1 MTKVAFQGERG
12 AFSEDAVVKFFGVD
26 VASIPC
32 LYFGDVFNMID
43 KGLADFG
50 AVPVENS
57 QAGSIN
63 ETYDL
68 LLEYP
73 LTIYGEVDLI
83 VNHFLMALPGETLQS
98 IKRIYSHPKALAQ
111 CEKFLSEIDAEIVPT
126 YDTSGSAKMIRDTK
140 LKNCAAIASER
151 AADIYG
157 LDILARNIE
166 STKNNYTKFFIISK
180 EGSKH
185 ADENKTTLILKT
197 ENKPGALYA
206 CLGAFAK
213 RNINLTKLESRPT
226 KDKPWEYLFY
236 VDFEGHVDDG
246 NCAEALDEIKDYTS
260 LLKILGS
267 YPKIDSELSRMV

>member
-12 AFSEDAVVKFFGVD
+12 AFSEDAVIKFFGID
-26 VASIPC
+26 VIPVPC
-32 LYFGDVFNMID
+32 LYFGDVFDMVD
-43 KGLADFG
+43 KDLADFG

-83 VNHFLMALPGETLQS
+83 VNHFLMALSGESLSS

-111 CEKFLSEIDAEIVPT
+111 CEKFLSKIDAEIVPT
-126 YDTSGSAKMIRDTK
+126 YDTSGSAKMIHDAK

-151 AADIYG
+151 AAEIYG
-157 LDILARNIE
+157 LEILARNIE
-166 STKNNYTKFFIISK
+166 STKNNYTKFFIISREK
-180 EGSKH
+180 ARR
-185 ADENKTTLILKT
+185 ADRNKTSLILKT

-206 CLGAFAK
+206 CLGAFAE
-213 RNINLTKLESRPT
+213 RGINLTKLESRPT

-236 VDFEGHVDDG
+236 LDFEGHAEDKD
-246 NCAEALDEIKDYTS
+246 CAEALAEMKNYTS

-267 YPKIDSELSRMV
+267 YPRIDSELSRVV

>member
-12 AFSEDAVVKFFGVD
+12 AFSEDAIIKFFGID
-26 VASIPC
+26 VTPVPC
-32 LYFGDVFNMID
+32 LYFGDVFNMVD

-63 ETYDL
+63 EIYDL

-73 LTIYGEVDLI
+73 LTIYGEIDLI

-126 YDTSGSAKMIRDTK
+126 YDTSGSAKMIKDAK

-157 LDILARNIE
+157 LEIMARNIE
-166 STKNNYTKFFIISK
+166 STKNNYTKFFIISSEK
-180 EGSKH
+180 SKH
-185 ADENKTTLILKT
+185 AEENKTTLILKT
-197 ENKPGALYA
+197 ENKPGALYS

-236 VDFEGHVDDG
+236 VDFEGHVDDK
-246 NCAEALDEIKDYTS
+246 NCAEALKEMKKYTS

-267 YPKIDSELSRMV
+267 YPKIDSELSRVV